1 MKARATENHSHNDVD
16 AMGAV
21 VNNAPGTRP
30 RGYSNQGKASSN
42 VGDFSAAIAV
52 GDDVDL
58 SPEERRSELE
68 SSLPVSLKCLSVVSH
83 LDEGLLV
90 ALLQDTSV
98 SKFRQRDSIL
108 HPDEPDD
115 RIHMVLDGVV
125 TLQTYTENGRQIIN
139 DYLGRGFFFNESVLT
154 HSQGADFW
162 ANSKGGCAIASI
174 TKERFV
180 AVGMMYPM
188 LLKVLADQLIER
200 LCTADHK
207 ACDLAFLDV
216 SGRVANALQL
226 LAKGPCAI
234 THPDGMQIRMTRQEI
249 GLIVGCSREMV
260 GRAIKTLADEGVIEV
275 NGKNIVIRGTR

>member
-1 MKARATENHSHNDVD
+1 MKARATENHSHSSVN
-16 AMGAV
+16 AIGSV
-21 VNNAPGTRP
+21 VNNVPSTRP
-30 RGYSNQGKASSN
+30 RGLCNNAASTPN
-42 VGDFSAAIAV
+42 EGDLALDIAG
-52 GDDVDL
+52 GDEADL
-58 SPEERRSELE
+58 SSADSRSELE
-68 SSLPVSLKCLSVVSH
+68 SSLPVSLKCLSVVSR
-83 LDEGLLV
+83 LDEELLV
-90 ALLQDTSV
+90 ALLQDASV
-98 SKFRQRDSIL
+98 SKFRQRENIL

-125 TLQTYTENGRQIIN
+125 TLHTYTENGRQIIN
-139 DYLGRGFFFNESVLT
+139 DYLGRGFFFGESALT
-154 HSQGADFW
+154 QSEGADFW

-174 TKERFV
+174 AKERFV
-180 AVGMMYPM
+180 AVGMMHPM

-200 LCTADHK
+200 LRTADHK

-260 GRAIKTLADEGVIEV
+260 GRAIKALAEDGVIEV
-275 NGKNIVIRGTR
+275 NGKNIVVRGTR